1 MADLDHE
8 GGLKSVASAIELLD
22 LFVTEEELGVSQ
34 VARKLG
40 VAKSTAHRLLTTLC
54 NGGLVEQNPENGR
67 YRLGLRL
74 FELGHLALSRVELR
88 RESRALLE
96 EMREVSGLTVHLA
109 VAQGADTLFLE
120 RLVTLRG
127 MHAMTEFRRRWPLHT
142 TSSGKAICAYDPVAA
157 QARIEAGFPA
167 FTPFTITSKEE
178 FAAEMAR
185 IRTRGYATAN
195 QEVMLQLASVAAPIV
210 DAQGIARAAVSITGS
225 VHDLTANPDRLG
237 RLVVSAAQR
246 LSKIVQH
253 KTTAAGA
260 RRI

>member
-1 MADLDHE
+1 MHHHEHE
-8 GGLKSVASAIELLD
+8 GGLKSVATAIELLD
-22 LFVTEEELGVSQ
+22 CFVTEEELGVSQ

-40 VAKSTAHRLLTTLC
+40 VAKSTAHRLLTTLAA
-54 NGGLVEQNPENGR
+54 GGLIEQNSENGR

-120 RLVTLRG
+120 RLATLRG
-127 MHAMTEFRRRWPLHT
+127 MQAMSEFKRRWPLHV
-142 TSSGKAICAYDPVAA
+142 TSCGKAICAYDPVAA
-157 QARIEAGFPA
+157 QARIEAGFPVYTPQSISSREA
-167 FTPFTITSKEE
+167 FV
-178 FAAEMAR
+178 AELAK
-185 IRTRGYATAN
+185 IRQLGYATAN
-195 QEVMLQLASVAAPIV
+195 QEVMAQLASVAAPIL

-225 VHDLTANPDRLG
+225 VHDISSNPDRLG
-237 RLVVSAAQR
+237 RLVVSAGHR

>member
-22 LFVTEEELGVSQ
+22 CFVTDEELGVSQ

-54 NGGLVEQNPENGR
+54 QGGLVEQNPENGR

-88 RESRALLE
+88 RESRAMLE
-96 EMREVSGLTVHLA
+96 ELREVSGLTVHLV
-109 VAQGADTLFLE
+109 VAQGADALFLE

-127 MHAMTEFRRRWPLHT
+127 MSAMSEYRRRWPLHV

-167 FTPFTITSKEE
+167 LTQYSISSKEA
-178 FAAEMAR
+178 FLAELAR
-185 IRTRGYATAN
+185 IRARGYSTAN
-195 QEVMLQLASVAAPIV
+195 QEVMLQLGSVAAPIV
-210 DAQGIARAAVSITGS
+210 DARGVARAAVSITGS
-225 VHDLTANPDRLG
+225 VHDVSKNQDRLG
-237 RLVVSAAQR
+237 RLVVSVGAR
-246 LSKIVQH
+246 LSKVIQH
-253 KTTAAGA
+253 RTTAAGA
-260 RRI
+260 LRR